1 MVLVNRDGGDQPVG
15 AAAKSFQRCRCLFLV
30 PGFVKPPAVQ
40 FEDLIGADDIGAGV
54 SCGDGRRLGPG
65 QGLGGLFDPDSVFS
79 EFFLQRFLV
88 DGGGVDPM
96 VDTGIFQ
103 YSAAYPAAGRE
114 DDTVRAMAGATQ
126 ENSSLRRL

>member
-1 MVLVNRDGGDQPVG
+1 MDRHGRDQPVS
-15 AAAKSFQRCRCLFLV
+15 AAAKGFQRRRRLFLV
-30 PGFVKPPAVQ
+30 SGLVEPPAVQ
-40 FEDLIGADDIGAGV
+40 FEDLIGADDMGAGV
-54 SCGDGRRLGPG
+54 SCGNRCRLGPG

-114 DDTVRAMAGATQ
+114 DNTVRAMAGATQ